1 MPSCQTFIWVH
12 LAKSPLHM
20 VKSIAEY
27 ACGLQKHTGS
37 VLSLARLR
45 FVMVPVECDLMMM
58 AKVGVGRPVMW
69 QLAVHVTMLVL
80 FSRVCSIYS
89 TSSLPDFPPYLVLS
103 RCPARTIWLRSSGR
117 DWDWSESPGCWLGDC
132 FPLHPE
138 RRSVVDITK
147 FKSIQSLKTFMHHWS
162 ISLLTAAIDI
172 SECIIVATS
181 TKGWPWC
188 MLLARGR
195 KLIAVRFP
203 TNGSSYSK
211 QHDSTRR
218 GCSTAVEKIVRKKII
233 ALGCHFSLFQKKFGF
248 LLLFDN

>member
-1 MPSCQTFIWVH
+1 
-12 LAKSPLHM
+12 M
-20 VKSIAEY
+20 VKRIDEY
-27 ACGLQKHTGS
+27 ACVWNKQTGS
-37 VLSLARLR
+37 ALSWERLLWYDDDDGEGR
-45 FVMVPVECDLMMM
+45 GGKACYVAACCPCYH
-58 AKVGVGRPVMW
+58 VGVA
-69 QLAVHVTMLVL
+69 L
-80 FSRVCSIYS
+80 RVCFIHS
-89 TSSLPDFPPYLVLS
+89 TSSLLDFFPHLVLS
-103 RCPARTIWLRSSGR
+103 RCQLRTIWLRSSGR